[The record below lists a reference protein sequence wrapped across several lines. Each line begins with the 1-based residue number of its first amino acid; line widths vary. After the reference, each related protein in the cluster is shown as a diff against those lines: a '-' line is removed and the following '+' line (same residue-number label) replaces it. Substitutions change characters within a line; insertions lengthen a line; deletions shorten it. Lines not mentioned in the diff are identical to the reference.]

1 MRLTMLGL
9 EVHVASK
16 LGNMRNNKTALNLI
30 TLAVLAVTDRHID
43 ETLINIGHEAWVKCR
58 DQSPKWLKVAA
69 ERIAPENSMFELIK
83 NWDDNKNDIFDF
95 DQDSNSEEIF
105 KNFRK
110 EKWNSNL
117 FSLFVLP
124 QSFLLMMLIVL
135 IMLQPQ

>member
-1 MRLTMLGL
+1 MLGL